1 MRINVLLS
9 VVVLFLFCFQSTAD
23 AQGQRGQGNRVS
35 RSALVMADAVQQELD
50 LTEEQQE
57 QLDEMRQ
64 AMRSQRGQRRRP
76 GGNEGE
82 GKRGEGK
89 RGEGKRGEGKR
100 GEGKRGE
107 GERGEGKRGEGKR
120 GEGKRGEGERGEGKR
135 GEGKRGEG
143 RRGAGQ
149 QRNRGGAANLE
160 QVQKEID
167 GLSEILLEHQMT
179 RLNEIY
185 VQAMGARAIQDPVI
199 SEALDISDD
208 QKAQMQDL
216 RAEMREELMALRDT
230 MERSEIREK
239 MMEMSAEANEKMLDV
254 LSKKQ
259 TKKLAGMK
267 GEAFDLPKDSN
278 RPNRRNRDRTDF

>member
-100 GEGKRGE
+100 GEGE
-107 GERGEGKRGEGKR
+107 
-120 GEGKRGEGERGEGKR
+120 R

-149 QRNRGGAANLE
+149 QRNRGGVANLE

>member
-100 GEGKRGE
+100 GEGE
-107 GERGEGKRGEGKR
+107 RGEGKR

-135 GEGKRGEG
+135 GEG

-149 QRNRGGAANLE
+149 QRNRGGVANLE

-239 MMEMSAEANEKMLDV
+239 MMEMSAEANDKMLDV

>member
-23 AQGQRGQGNRVS
+23 AQGQRGQGTRVS

-82 GKRGEGK
+82 GK
-89 RGEGKRGEGKR
+89 
-100 GEGKRGE
+100 
-107 GERGEGKRGEGKR
+107 
-120 GEGKRGEGERGEGKR
+120 RGEGKR

-267 GEAFDLPKDSN
+267 GEAFDLPENSN
-278 RPNRRNRDRTDF
+278 QRNRRNRDRTDF

>member
-100 GEGKRGE
+100 GEGE
-107 GERGEGKRGEGKR
+107 RGEGKR

-135 GEGKRGEG
+135 GEG

-149 QRNRGGAANLE
+149 QRNRGGVANLE

-185 VQAMGARAIQDPVI
+185 VQ
-199 SEALDISDD
+199 
-208 QKAQMQDL
+208 
-216 RAEMREELMALRDT
+216 
-230 MERSEIREK
+230 
-239 MMEMSAEANEKMLDV
+239 
-254 LSKKQ
+254 
-259 TKKLAGMK
+259 
-267 GEAFDLPKDSN
+267 
-278 RPNRRNRDRTDF
+278 